1 MAMDPRTQFL
11 LQLLQKLGAP
21 LMAAVNTHSQGDANG
36 EKDAG
41 TLASLLSESV
51 KISISLSQAMNL
63 KPDDGDADAIRV
75 ALAALAGGLIADSY
89 KQNGRVP
96 NENEGR
102 RISKALESVIVFA
115 DNFAPAAEHAQRL
128 KTLDNA
134 APFFDPVQT
143 DLYAMHALV
152 PAISAISEFSF
163 GEPEPRLI
171 QDVSD
176 RLDARAKELMSSMS
190 AAGNAMSELVI
201 LQALSQ
207 LYADAHRAETK
218 RLKAQGGDAQAS
230 IDTVWASFDK
240 QASMVAVL
248 LGSMSGS
255 STASSGGSSGGVKP
269 AAPPPTLPQPPESPA
284 AATPAAPPASA
295 LQAGG
300 SPMAFFKKK

>member
-21 LMAAVNTHSQGDANG
+21 LMAAVNTHSQGDASG

-41 TLASLLSESV
+41 TLAQLLSESV
-51 KISISLSQAMNL
+51 KISIALSQSMNL

-102 RISKALESVIVFA
+102 RIAKALESVIVFA

-128 KTLDNA
+128 KTLEGP

-152 PAISAISEFSF
+152 PAIAAISEFSF
-163 GEPEPRLI
+163 GQPEPRLI

-176 RLDARAKELMSSMS
+176 RLDARAKELLGFLST
-190 AAGNAMSELVI
+190 GVNAMSELVI

-218 RLKAQGGDAQAS
+218 RLKAQDGDAQAS

-240 QASMVAVL
+240 QVSMVTVL
-248 LGSMSGS
+248 LGSMGG
-255 STASSGGSSGGVKP
+255 TAATSSGGSGGVKP
-269 AAPPPTLPQPPESPA
+269 AAPPPALPQPQEAPA
-284 AATPAAPPASA
+284 ATAPPPASPPA
-295 LQAGG
+295 AAGG